1 MIVLCPQC
9 SVSLQIDES
18 KATTKRFTIR
28 CPKCQHMIPVDTAGK
43 SNPNE
48 TAVAPTPPAAR
59 NWDTTPAATFQ
70 KSGQVSSS
78 SDEIDSTG
86 NPDLLRLLAATLK
99 KASGKSE
106 GAESQS
112 QKRILMCL
120 NPERNRSTAER
131 MADAGYK
138 IFLADNP
145 AQATEKIRDGEID
158 IVIFSVDFAPK
169 ANGSSVLQQVINSLA
184 TSERRALFVI
194 AIEDNSQTFNTHEAF
209 LRNLNLIVNSSDLH
223 HLPSILHRALHDYND
238 LYRTFNKSLKVSI
251 S

>member
-28 CPKCQHMIPVDTAGK
+28 CPKCQHMIPVDTNAK
-43 SNPNE
+43 INPHE
-48 TAVAPTPPAAR
+48 TAAAAPAPPAR
-59 NWDTTPAATFQ
+59 NWDTAPAATFQ
-70 KSGQVSSS
+70 KNGAASS

-106 GAESQS
+106 AAESQS
-112 QKRILMCL
+112 QKRVLMCL

-158 IVIFSVDFAPK
+158 IIIFSLDFAPK
-169 ANGSSVLQQVINSLA
+169 ANGSSVLQQVINSLPTA
-184 TSERRALFVI
+184 ERRALFVI
-194 AIEDNSQTFNTHEAF
+194 AIEDNSPTFNTHEAF

-238 LYRTFNKSLKVSI
+238 LYRTFNKALKVSI